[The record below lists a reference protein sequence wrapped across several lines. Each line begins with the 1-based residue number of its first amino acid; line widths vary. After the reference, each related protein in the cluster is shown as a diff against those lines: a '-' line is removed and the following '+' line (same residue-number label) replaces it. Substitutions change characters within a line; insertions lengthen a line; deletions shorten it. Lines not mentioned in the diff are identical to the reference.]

1 MKKRTKKPTSWI
13 SGVRQNLQGNPP
25 EGWIILG
32 DIKGAGVQM
41 LPNDCVFIRNNES
54 GNDHELVGK
63 FKIVFEFFRLE
74 SSGNVKISA
83 RVAGIEGTPLFHEF
97 HGIARGFGCPKP
109 KGTKKKETQSVAAWP
124 SKDERVKF
132 DSKDCEG
139 MADWVRSFFC
149 KMPPDLALFIAAARN
164 LLASS

>member
-1 MKKRTKKPTSWI
+1 MKKPTSWI

-25 EGWIILG
+25 VGWIILE

-41 LPNDCVFIRNNES
+41 LPNDSVFIRKNAS
-54 GNDHELVGK
+54 GKEHELVGK

-74 SSGNVKISA
+74 SAGNVKISA
-83 RVAGIEGTPLFHEF
+83 RVAGIEGASLFHEF

-109 KGTKKKETQSVAAWP
+109 KGTKKTETQSVAAWP
-124 SKDERVKF
+124 CNDERVKF

-139 MADWVRSFFC
+139 MARWVRDFLS
-149 KMPPDLALFIAAARN
+149 KMPADFALFIAAARN
-164 LLASS
+164 LLTSS